1 MEAATM
7 LSPRHR
13 ETGMLGHGVADP
25 AEITIMAKAVSDYCS
40 RHQIMRM
47 DDREQ
52 AAIKVMSLCEQGII
66 DLDQLSMELEK
77 AGWRE
82 SGFSG

>member
-1 MEAATM
+1 
-7 LSPRHR
+7 
-13 ETGMLGHGVADP
+13 
-25 AEITIMAKAVSDYCS
+25 
-40 RHQIMRM
+40 MRM

-66 DLDQLSMELEK
+66 DLDQLSIELEK
-77 AGWRE
+77 VGWRE